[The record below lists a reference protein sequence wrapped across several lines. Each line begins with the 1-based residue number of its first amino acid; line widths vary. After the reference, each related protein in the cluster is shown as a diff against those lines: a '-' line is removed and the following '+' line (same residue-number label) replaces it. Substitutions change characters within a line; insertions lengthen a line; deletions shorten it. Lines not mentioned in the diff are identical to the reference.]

1 MAWKHGWDMDRWD
14 ALSPEAKLFQR
25 AVIEFFQEENSS
37 KKDKGMKSIHH
48 KKG

>member
-1 MAWKHGWDMDRWD
+1 MVREHGWDMDRWD

-25 AVIEFFQEENSS
+25 AAIEFWQEENNG
-37 KKDKGMKSIHH
+37 KKKKGMNSIQP